1 VILGAAR
8 RTASRARFIAFWAPR
23 LGDEGAAL
31 RWAWANTQNLAYVL
45 NFVSLPCIFAGAWA
59 HIPALV
65 VVGILIYAVQG
76 GLIVLMFRRL
86 RAMHQAV
93 SAAVGLQIGVRG
105 TPGPPRPAAAYE
117 RWCKKYGVV
126 PYTANRKTPTPE

>member
-1 VILGAAR
+1 VILSAAGR
-8 RTASRARFIAFWAPR
+8 SASRAKFVAFWAPR

-31 RWAWANTQNLAYVL
+31 RWKWANTQNLAYLL

-86 RAMHQAV
+86 RAMNQAV
-93 SAAVGLQIGVRG
+93 GAAVGLPISFIGK
-105 TPGPPRPAAAYE
+105 PGPPRSTAAYE

-126 PYTANRKTPTPE
+126 PYTANRTKPGPE